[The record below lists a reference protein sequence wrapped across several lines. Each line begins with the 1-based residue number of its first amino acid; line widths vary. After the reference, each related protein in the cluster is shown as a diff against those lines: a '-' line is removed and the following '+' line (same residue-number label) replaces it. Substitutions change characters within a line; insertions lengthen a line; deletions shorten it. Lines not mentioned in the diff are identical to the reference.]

1 MRVRT
6 ESKRVINEVEY
17 SMIVKALEVACDFW
31 KKGCEYSNTWV
42 YVASEDIT
50 ENDVIVRNA
59 FEVSINRDDI
69 DKPADKYSV
78 NELGS
83 LVLTNLC
90 QTI

>member
-17 SMIVKALEVACDFW
+17 SMIVKAFEVACEFW

-50 ENDVIVRNA
+50 ESDVIVRTSI
-59 FEVSINRDDI
+59 EVSINRDDI

-78 NELGS
+78 
-83 LVLTNLC
+83 
-90 QTI
+90 